1 MKSVTIDYTLQ
12 APAALRVRCEVRGF
26 TALLGRSGTGKTS
39 LLKALAGL
47 LPAAGTPWP
56 GLAPERR
63 PVGYLPQDTL
73 LFPHLTVLENTAYA
87 LRGRGRMDKAR
98 VLLDELGL
106 AMLAARRPH
115 ELSGGQAKRVALA
128 RALAHGA
135 ELLLLDE
142 PSAGLDTMT
151 RDATLD
157 WLIET
162 AAARQVPVLAATH
175 DHEVAARAD
184 HLALLAE
191 GRIIQHGLAREV
203 FEAPASRAAAELL
216 GYENIFARGGALW
229 AIRARRIVP
238 DDAGEEF
245 TVLSVRETGTGLHL
259 MCGEAPRLLVDLPDG
274 RLGQF
279 APGSRLSLNLGAAKR
294 IG

>member
-1 MKSVTIDYTLQ
+1 MKGVTIDYTLH
-12 APAALRVRCEVRGF
+12 APMALRVQCEVRGF

-47 LPAAGTPWP
+47 LPATGTPWG

-63 PVGYLPQDTL
+63 PVGYLPQETL

-87 LRGRGRMDKAR
+87 LRGRERWRKAR
-98 VLLDELGL
+98 ALLAELGL
-106 AMLAARRPH
+106 EMLAARRPH
-115 ELSGGQAKRVALA
+115 ELSVGQAKRVAIA

-157 WLIET
+157 WVMET

-175 DHEVAARAD
+175 DHEVAARAG

-191 GRIIQHGLAREV
+191 GRIVQHGLAREV

-216 GYENIFARGGALW
+216 GYENIFARNGALW
-229 AIRARRIVP
+229 ALQARRIVP

-245 TVLSVRETGTGLHL
+245 TVLSVRETGTGLH
-259 MCGEAPRLLVDLPDG
+259 MVCGEAPRLLVDLPDG

-279 APGSRLSLNLGAAKR
+279 APGSRLRLNLGAGKR